1 MKKLLLICLV
11 ALFGMQFANAQTTIT
26 GKVTNKKD
34 KTPIVGAVITAKSNT
49 TVTAVSGP
57 DGSYTITVLAGVK
70 NLDATYNGM
79 QKKTQGIGKKKV
91 VNFQMMPV
99 NDNKK
104 QDKTKKDNSKK
115 DTDKKDTN
123 KKDTKK

>member
-1 MKKLLLICLV
+1 MKKLLLICFV

-26 GKVTNKKD
+26 GKVTNMKD

-49 TVTAVSGP
+49 AITAVSGP
-57 DGSYTITVLAGVK
+57 DGSYTITIPSNVK
-70 NLDATYNGM
+70 NLDATYTGM

-99 NDNKK
+99 NNNKK
-104 QDKTKKDNSKK
+104 QENTKKDNSKK
-115 DTDKKDTN
+115 DSN
-123 KKDTKK
+123 KKDASK